1 MEPQENIE
9 EKPKIEENENKII
22 EEKQTNPE
30 VSSNKTIDEQ
40 KLLNDIKEYS
50 TNKLYIISKELEEKI
65 PYILSYIQNSKNE
78 IINKQEIIKYLNSLI
93 QSIDYNLEIILLYK
107 SSNEK
112 RKLNIYEILIEQY
125 IYVDKKET
133 EYLHLLE
140 ETIII
145 ILGKLSYNK
154 DVYRCILSHISNFL
168 NKKNKN
174 DCFEDL
180 NLNEYNY
187 CNLLNLICLFYKSK
201 SDDKPINYYFF
212 NGDKNT
218 NIIINDTKDCLEIK
232 NDLYILFFVKLVNHE
247 YLLKHFENDKTINS
261 LLNLIQINYKDKLN
275 NFRINIDYKNT
286 SISANYEEKLNTI
299 NIPYNLFN
307 PKEINNVLIKLT
319 ADNLIDIYIDGKDIK
334 IPKNQTPTKNISI
347 ANIIFS
353 GEIYGIIST
362 IMIYINKQ
370 KNQMTNLIPSFLLDK
385 QFKKKDDKLFNFASN
400 YKDGLDEESLLLPFI
415 NAEIRDKV
423 NIKNIFDSSLG
434 SERQNNSFIE
444 DIYRF
449 MTHNCISLYTP
460 TRMYIEK
467 INGKRSIYLSDSN
480 KNIDAL
486 FNINELCSNLYYSKY
501 GGIRI
506 LKNILQD
513 FSVDLNGINHLL
525 PCIEIMTNY
534 PELLTSDNLSKYM
547 SIILYLFTNF
557 KSMISGEENR
567 NFFFLLSQFLEKIP
581 EKRNSD
587 LHAFIKTILITLQS
601 FESEIGE
608 NNIFRLYIQDFFNN
622 VCMNEKILFKFNHEE
637 RALIYQ
643 HIHQFLIN
651 EEQINI
657 DINIENIIKLLLRH
671 EENKYTHFCCKR
683 HAEYFNK
690 KSEIME
696 PELTISIKPILN
708 IIQLIFNK
716 YYKNITLSDKER
728 IDSAKKKIIF
738 ISQNK
743 LTKLFE
749 ILTFDITPCLQS
761 EILKLYFEFFKQN
774 DLLFECLNVD
784 DFIILITLFVYKTS
798 LFDIKE
804 MAFNYLIGPIN
815 KKKDSRKYQDQLD
828 KYAAYYYFPRKQ
840 TNENIQSLPKFINID
855 KIKFVYSDPIEKKK
869 LMENYD
875 LKHYNDIMTYLYEKS
890 NDLFVNKK
898 VQGYFNVL
906 LSIVSKCNSYFI
918 VQFLIL
924 VKEALNKKDS
934 NNINHSQNV
943 KNNPRLIPYLL
954 DTCYQAYLLKI
965 SRSQNLEF
973 YPGFDFDNVEDEKI
987 KGQIIDNIIS
997 ISSNI
1002 LIDLFC
1008 WDVYKLDYLM
1018 TWCKYYYELE
1028 EKENKYKSVR
1038 KFIFD
1043 LIFKEIIKRVNE
1055 NIKKIPSKFTLN
1067 YRIYLINIIFEYLTF
1082 NRTSGFEMKGELKD
1096 LDLLYQQLCPSF
1108 AISLFMEIQKAEKS
1122 KEMTKE
1128 KLQDDSIYLL
1138 HEKWDEYN
1146 IIKSLMDNLEILN
1159 IEENAKLI
1167 LEKKIFIN
1175 YICDKENKFN
1185 NDLKK
1190 YFIKVNENEY
1200 FKTNKNNFFDCN
1212 RGMELA
1218 IIKYHYYTLVL
1229 NVITNYSQFK
1239 DVLNNLRYFII
1250 VTIIASSTITI
1261 INPKNAKGDKDS
1273 WPNEVD
1279 YPRLQHLVKNLLYN
1293 TISFL
1298 RDKIEEIKR
1307 KSETYKT
1314 NLDDANKKSNYE
1326 NYISIKHYLINT
1338 ILIIFKVLGN
1348 IFKNVKLKEQT
1359 KRKSSGFK
1367 IMLNK
1372 LKDIV
1377 SPNKQGIHLTGGYKF
1392 INQFITTCL
1401 VEPSVWE
1408 TNENDK
1414 IITTFLDDIP
1424 DYSLSSINEVGY
1436 INTNLCKQLETIY
1449 EKNIANNTKIAA
1461 FFYTDNDRNQRD
1473 LFPFVPFI
1481 TRRSELICKII
1492 PTYDN
1497 SCNFKIDY
1505 NYLCLKPYYFPIREN
1520 DLSMEEKINTYSN
1533 DLIHQIRMYQIE
1545 QNFNSNNK
1553 IRQYRKIKKKLFSFN
1568 GIFST
1573 RKFFYDRKKYICKYR
1588 LLDHMT
1594 EDYTRIFLTP
1604 IIDMDYYLPQFSKF
1618 ELQNLFRSK
1627 NKDNLIQVC
1636 KITDLSIKEKE
1647 KEKETEKETKDE
1659 NEIKE
1664 VTEKETKD
1672 ENEIKEETPKE
1683 TKEEKNEIKTESN
1696 NLNSLYLLRQSE
1708 YKNMDELN
1716 KDIVGSYSHYSSYRK
1731 YIIDKQGLKNSYH
1744 HLIENCCYVKTSF
1757 HIRGFFYINDREI
1770 GFYSYDKIPYKIFIK
1785 KCDRKKGGPPN
1796 INPVNCTKEEGEKIE
1811 EIQKDYDIER
1821 KCCFGS
1827 IFSPQKNKYDYLHFS
1842 IPYDQIVF
1850 ILKRRYYFKVCCI
1863 EVFTTD
1869 KKTYFFKL
1877 DEKKLGDILTKIK
1890 HHMNPKPEEIN
1901 IENKKFY
1908 QDIGFIN
1915 SQSEVNNM
1923 NKKIYKKNYMNLK
1936 NIYDKWRTWDIS
1948 TLHLLMVLNLYAN
1961 RTFNDMNQYPVFP
1974 WIFTEYKSETFPEK
1988 FIDKIRPLDSPMGML
2003 EISQESK
2010 ERRKEYISHWNLGRN
2025 DDEDEEEGDK
2035 YDRYGSHYSTSLYVS
2050 YYLVRMFP
2058 FSSIRIELQ
2067 GASFDD
2073 PNRLFNAIDT
2083 SFDCS
2088 STQKSDLRELVPELF
2103 CCPEILL
2110 NNNDFNFGE
2119 IRDEKDKNGN
2129 SMKLVQ
2135 EVVPPK
2141 WCKND
2146 PYLFIKKHRELLES
2160 FEVSTNINKWIN
2172 LIFGYLQKGK
2182 EANEIHNLFAEQSYE
2197 DYESIY
2203 DKMDNDEKEISCRM
2217 LEFGVT
2223 PNQIFKGE
2231 ISKRKTEVEKYIKNK
2246 LFYNTLL
2253 EMKKN
2258 KNSDLINKSRL
2269 TIEEIK
2275 YEFNSKF
2282 IPDKIYYFP
2291 KDNNHDNI
2299 KKSSLEIFLMNQD
2312 YLEIYLR
2319 KNDKIIVN
2327 KEGQVQKRKN
2337 SINDDGIGNEALEEI
2352 SIKTLELKQKDKIKL
2367 VNLKYGLNN
2376 KSQPIKYL
2384 KNGSI
2389 LVKGGFYNGNIILQN
2404 LLKSKEAH
2412 NIIKESSNNIY
2423 IYPTEENSPIMQIVL
2438 DKNENLAICG
2448 NTNGTIYVFRIN
2460 INNKLNWNL
2469 YKAINVHNS
2478 PIVSI
2483 ALHETLNI
2491 AITCSENGLCMLYT
2505 LPYFKLYNSFIIGKD
2520 DKDIINDDEI
2530 LCPDI
2535 VLISDSPLPCFIFY
2549 INDKKTIYFY
2559 SINGKLLS
2567 KHVLNYE
2574 LDKNSIKLYRDYQ
2587 FVDYIVLYNKEKNQ
2601 FEIRNMI
2608 EFELIGCSPVL
2619 TQFEFIDFVFS
2630 LDYEHILVLGR
2641 NNEKYKLYAIY
2652 DSDTKVNWK

>member
-1731 YIIDKQGLKNSYH
+1731 YIIDKQGLKKSYH